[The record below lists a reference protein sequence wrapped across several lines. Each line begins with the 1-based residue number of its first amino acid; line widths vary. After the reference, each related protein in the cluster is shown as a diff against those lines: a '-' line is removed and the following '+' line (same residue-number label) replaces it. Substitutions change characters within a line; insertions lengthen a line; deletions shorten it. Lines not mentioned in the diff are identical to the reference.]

1 MISLI
6 IPAKELDEC
15 LFETVKNY
23 SLTINYDYE
32 IIIIYDITSKKV
44 YEKFQKSFSK
54 NKRIILLLSPIT
66 GRINALNYG
75 YTHSKGDII
84 KCIDADDTLLDG
96 FFDELLMMD
105 KFPAHCHNATLVNE
119 NNIPIGL
126 YTFDINILNKDYK
139 YVLSNL
145 KSAPRWVWSFKREI
159 AEYIFPIPPE
169 LFAEDIW
176 FCLIIKKYC
185 KNIYH
190 INSDL
195 YIYRQHSGSEW
206 GGITNFSRTVMV
218 QRARWNLALFPVL
231 LDHKE
236 QLNIDSDSVFCKM
249 INYYEVLLG
258 QKKLTYIL
266 FAKTTI
272 YYKSKLFIILYF
284 PSFATYLLNIKW
296 LFSKYLIMVNSK
308 LKINK
313 LQIASKNKV

>member
-1 MISLI
+1 MLSLI
-6 IPAKELDEC
+6 IPTKGLDDY
-15 LFETVKNY
+15 LFKTVCDYKLN
-23 SLTINYDYE
+23 IKYDYE
-32 IIIIYDITSKKV
+32 IIIVYDINNESQHN
-44 YEKFQKSFSK
+44 KFDNYFINDK
-54 NKRIILLLSPIT
+54 IIKLIYNPDK
-66 GRINALNYG
+66 GRINALNLG
-75 YTHSKGDII
+75 FRHSKGDII
-84 KCIDADDTLLDG
+84 KCIDADDKLLDG
-96 FFDELLMMD
+96 YFDELIMMD
-105 KFPAHCHNATLVNE
+105 KYPAHCHNATLANE
-119 NNIPIGL
+119 NNVPIGS

-139 YVLSNL
+139 FVLSNL

-185 KNIYH
+185 KKIYH

-218 QRARWNLALFPVL
+218 KRARWNLALFPVL

-236 QLNIDSDSVFCKM
+236 QLNIDSDSVFSKM

-266 FAKTTI
+266 FAKTTT
-272 YYKSKLFIILYF
+272 YYKSKLFIILYL

-296 LFSKYLIMVNSK
+296 LFSKYLIMVNTK
-308 LKINK
+308 LKI
-313 LQIASKNKV
+313 ISFR

>member
-1 MISLI
+1 MLSLI
-6 IPAKELDEC
+6 IPTIELDDY
-15 LFETVKNY
+15 LFETVCKY
-23 SLTINYDYE
+23 KLSIKYDYE
-32 IIIIYDITSKKV
+32 IIIVYDINNESL
-44 YEKFQKSFSK
+44 YNKFANYFSK
-54 NKRIILLLSPIT
+54 DKIIKLFFNHDK
-66 GRINALNYG
+66 GRINALNLG
-75 YTHSKGDII
+75 FTHSKGDII

-96 FFDELLMMD
+96 FFDKLLIMD

-119 NNIPIGL
+119 NNMPIGS
-126 YTFDINILNKDYK
+126 YTFDINILNKDYNF
-139 YVLSNL
+139 VLSNL

-185 KNIYH
+185 KSIYH

-206 GGITNFSRTVMV
+206 GGITNFSQTVMA

-231 LDHKE
+231 LDRKE

-258 QKKLTYIL
+258 EKKLTYIL
-266 FAKTTI
+266 FAKTTM

-308 LKINK
+308 LKI
-313 LQIASKNKV
+313 ISY